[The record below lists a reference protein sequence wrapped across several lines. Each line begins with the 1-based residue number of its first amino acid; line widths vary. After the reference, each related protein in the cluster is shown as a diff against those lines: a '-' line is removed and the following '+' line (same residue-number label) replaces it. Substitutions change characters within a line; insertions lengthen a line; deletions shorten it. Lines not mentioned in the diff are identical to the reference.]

1 MKHARTEPK
10 KSHTVLWILLVV
22 FCVLGV
28 LGGVAAAF
36 LLPALRSPERLFH
49 GEDNTQEFFPGLE
62 AGERGAMP
70 EGVVNFLLLGV
81 ENKSGEGASYQGVS
95 PGQDAHT
102 DVVIVASVDFIRNT
116 VDLISLPRDT
126 FIVCDGIRG
135 CYKLNSVINYG
146 GGKNA
151 EDDSAFLGVCAVA
164 SHLLGGLP
172 VDYYFGVDYE
182 AVIGIVDAIGGVDF
196 EMDMDYSCGARHYS
210 KGPVHLDGVGVL
222 DYLRARMNAEG
233 AHDDASR
240 VVRQKRMLSAILA
253 EAQRKGVLASLPGL
267 LSSIAGRTYTN
278 LSFQQ
283 LTALAAF
290 AGNVDTSSM
299 GMYAFS
305 GEVTG
310 AMPGGGAPDGWSFC
324 FPDEANRAEVMETV
338 YGITPEPLRYCS
350 YEFSVW
356 LRWNG
361 FSAWNALYNASLL
374 SEWAVSASLPD
385 DAREALSRMEQ
396 AAEGLQAAYN
406 AAALSLSDEDTWEMD
421 ARIEELRSATDDF
434 SYLAGYPVEYTVGVR
449 DDWYNDIS
457 INAVIVDFN

>member
-10 KSHTVLWILLVV
+10 KPRAVLWILLAV
-22 FCVLGV
+22 FGVLGI

-49 GEDNTQEFFPGLE
+49 GEDAVQEVFPGVA
-62 AGERGAMP
+62 AGESGAMP
-70 EGVVNFLLLGV
+70 DGVVNFLLLGV
-81 ENKSGEGASYQGVS
+81 ENKSGEGASYRGVS

-102 DVVIVASVDFIRNT
+102 DVVIVAAVDFVHNT

-135 CYKLNSVINYG
+135 CYKLNAVINYG

-164 SHLLGGLP
+164 SHLLDGLP
-172 VDYYFGVDYE
+172 VDYYFAVDYE

-196 EMDMDYSCGARHYS
+196 EMDMDYTSEGRSYS
-210 KGPVHLDGVGVL
+210 KGPIHLDGVGVL
-222 DYLRARMNAEG
+222 DYLRARTNAEG

-240 VVRQKRMLSAILA
+240 VARQKRMLSVILA
-253 EAQRKGVLASLPGL
+253 EAQKKGVLSSLPGML
-267 LSSIAGRTYTN
+267 ASISGRTYTN
-278 LSFQQ
+278 LSLQQ

-290 AGNVDTSSM
+290 AGNVDTSAM

-324 FPDEANRAEVMETV
+324 FPDEAHRAEVMETV
-338 YGITPEPLRYCS
+338 YGVTPEPLRYCS
-350 YEFSVW
+350 YDFSVW

-374 SEWAVSASLPD
+374 SDWAASASLTS
-385 DAREALSRMEQ
+385 DARDALARMEQ
-396 AAEGLQAAYN
+396 AAADLRAAYG

-421 ARIEELRSATDDF
+421 ARIDDLRSATDDF
-434 SYLAGYPVEYTVGVR
+434 SYLAGEPVEYAVGVR
-449 DDWYNDIS
+449 DDWYNDVS
-457 INAVIVDFN
+457 INAVPVDFN